1 MRDKPLF
8 AVVYMFVVTAFFSA
22 ILIGFAK
29 LTRGKV
35 EANQLIAFEKAVLQ
49 VFPEITATTNAQIHK
64 IFTEQF
70 ELSSNAYIYRKDH
83 QIEGYAVPVE
93 GQGFWAP
100 IRGIIGITADKQTIT
115 GVAFYEQSETPGLGA
130 RIVEPD
136 FCDAFTGK
144 KLAEGERLI
153 GIRQVGTP
161 LNNSE
166 VHSITGATQTCVR
179 LEKLINDGLAQWRQA
194 NEEGAKE

>member
-70 ELSSNAYIYRKDH
+70 ELSSKAYIYRKDH

-153 GIRQVGTP
+153 GIRQVGTT

>member
-8 AVVYMFVVTAFFSA
+8 AVIYMFAITAFFST
-22 ILIGFAK
+22 ILIGFAR
-29 LTRGKV
+29 LTRGRV

-49 VFPEITATTNAQIHK
+49 VFPEIKATSNTQIHK

-70 ELSSNAYIYRKDH
+70 ELLPSGYAYRRDD
-83 QIEGYAVPVE
+83 QIAGYAVPVE

-100 IRGIIGITADKQTIT
+100 IKGIVGIAPDKQTIT
-115 GVAFYEQSETPGLGA
+115 GVSFYEQSETPGLGA

-136 FCDAFTGK
+136 FRGK
-144 KLAEGERLI
+144 FEGLKLGTRGNLI
-153 GIRQVGTP
+153 GIRQAGTI
-161 LNNSE
+161 LKNSE

-179 LEKLINDGLAQWRQA
+179 LEKLINDGLVQWQ
-194 NEEGAKE
+194 NSDQEGVR